1 MTDRAGAGCKV
12 CLLHACA
19 SALTSGAGGV
29 DSTGSG
35 GQGLTRI
42 KLVLDVLEEKL
53 CSGGEDHKG
62 VILVPSKKRSQ

>member
-19 SALTSGAGGV
+19 SALTSGGGGV

-42 KLVLDVLEEKL
+42 KAGVRYTRRKAVLRRR
-53 CSGGEDHKG
+53 G
-62 VILVPSKKRSQ
+62 PQRSHFSTQ